1 MSEQERVRVEI
12 AFDGGQI
19 LGGFAAVA
27 AVEQLER
34 SLSAGG
40 EGVVTLPLDDGDV
53 IVAPRRVVYFK
64 RFARESRVG
73 FGS

>member
-34 SLSAGG
+34 EQRTVQARATPPLSAADHMPSS
-40 EGVVTLPLDDGDV
+40 TS
-53 IVAPRRVVYFK
+53 RQRV
-64 RFARESRVG
+64 SR
-73 FGS
+73 